1 MDEIRRAVLRGI
13 ALNRTPGFHFAGN
26 FLGMELL
33 EAGSRTRVAMAPA
46 PHNVD
51 RGGIV
56 PMVAVAMAA
65 DIALAASI
73 RAQLEPAARLATVSM
88 HVQFDGHVPRGTLEA
103 RGEFAGFVEGAAA
116 RQGVARVTLEAGGR
130 AFGFGHGAF
139 MALDAPAGM
148 TMHPVQ
154 ERRSHE
160 VALPQEGELDA
171 AERAILE
178 RATRLL
184 AEPSERS
191 FVARFLGADHAGQTE
206 SGAHCRMEN
215 GIHVGNRVG
224 HAQGGV
230 LLAFAAD
237 AAAVSLGPQWQLA
250 AIAAAFVGPGEGP
263 ALEAAAQVV
272 HRGRWTAA
280 TRAGVTMPGGR
291 KVLEVAA
298 THTRRGE

>member
-33 EAGSRTRVAMAPA
+33 DVGRRTRVAMAPA
-46 PHNVD
+46 AHNVD
-51 RGGIV
+51 RGGRV
-56 PMVAVAMAA
+56 PLVAVAMAA

-73 RAQLEPAARLATVSM
+73 RAQIEPAARLATVSM
-88 HVQFDGHVPRGTLEA
+88 HLQLDGHAPQGTLEA
-103 RGEFAGFVEGAAA
+103 RGDFGGFVEGAAS
-116 RQGVARVTLEAGGR
+116 RQGIARVTLEAGGH

-139 MALDAPAGM
+139 MALDPPPGR

-160 VALPQEGELDA
+160 VALPREQDLDA
-171 AERAILE
+171 DEAAIVE

-184 AEPSERS
+184 ASPSERS
-191 FVARFLGADHAGQTE
+191 FVSRFLGADHAAQTE

-230 LLAFAAD
+230 LFAFAAE
-237 AAAVSLGPQWQLA
+237 AAAVSLGPEWQLA
-250 AIAAAFVGPGEGP
+250 SIAAAFVGPGEGP

-272 HRGRWTAA
+272 HRGRWTAV
-280 TRAGVTMPGGR
+280 TRVEVTMPGGR
-291 KVLEVAA
+291 KVLDVAA
-298 THTRRGE
+298 THARRRE